1 MGHTSVAVKLDSV
14 VTEMVNAPISI
25 NADMELISAIGM
37 QFFQILSVLMTAFVS
52 LDSMVMVSIVMM
64 MMNVLM
70 EIITAL
76 LKMKVVTAPTD
87 LANTNV
93 NVVKA
98 TIVTV

>member
-1 MGHTSVAVKLDSV
+1 
-14 VTEMVNAPISI
+14 
-25 NADMELISAIGM
+25 
-37 QFFQILSVLMTAFVS
+37 
-52 LDSMVMVSIVMM
+52 MVSIVMM